1 MGIDRG
7 SKSRRQH
14 KLSGHEPQR
23 FAEQAYIRLQK
34 SVELTGIA
42 NGDAR
47 NTGLHPTPEFRRQT
61 IAEHCFHSPFV
72 NRVERRAEQIE
83 AAKTLELELAEAHV
97 GDCGGALHVGE
108 FADRLLPHHG
118 GRGTTPPSLTLSP

>member
-1 MGIDRG
+1 MGITCRRQ
-7 SKSRRQH
+7 SRRQP
-14 KLSGHEPQR
+14 KLAGHEPQR

-34 SVELTGIA
+34 SVELTGIV

-72 NRVERRAEQIE
+72 HRVERRAKQIE

-97 GDCGGALHVGE
+97 RDCGGTLRVGE
-108 FADRLLPHHG
+108 FADRLV
-118 GRGTTPPSLTLSP
+118 